1 MTNRKYWRQNADWQL
16 SQMNQIPDD
25 QDQPGG
31 EWRDKSAHFD
41 EYVYALK
48 FLNQQFGESN
58 QIPQTPSWYIPG
70 GIDDNH

>member
-1 MTNRKYWRQNADWQL
+1 MTNREYWRQNADWQL

-58 QIPQTPSWYIPG
+58 RIPQTPSWYIPG
-70 GIDDNH
+70 GIDD

>member
-1 MTNRKYWRQNADWQL
+1 MTNREYWRQNADWQL
-16 SQMNQIPDD
+16 SQMNQLPDD

-58 QIPQTPSWYIPG
+58 RIPQTPSWYIPE
-70 GIDDNH
+70 

>member
-1 MTNRKYWRQNADWQL
+1 MTNREYWRQNADWQL

-58 QIPQTPSWYIPG
+58 RIPQTPSWYIPER
-70 GIDDNH
+70 D

>member
-16 SQMNQIPDD
+16 SQMNQLPD
-25 QDQPGG
+25 DQPGG

-48 FLNQQFGESN
+48 YLNQQFGESN
-58 QIPQTPSWYIPG
+58 RIPQTLGWYIPG